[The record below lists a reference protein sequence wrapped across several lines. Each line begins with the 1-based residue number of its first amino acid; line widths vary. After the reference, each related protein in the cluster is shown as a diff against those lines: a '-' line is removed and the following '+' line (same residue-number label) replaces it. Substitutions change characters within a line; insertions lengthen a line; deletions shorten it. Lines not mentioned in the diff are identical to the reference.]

1 MISVVKANKSGMTYF
16 LQIQNLEIRAKIP
29 MGKRKD

>member
-1 MISVVKANKSGMTYF
+1 MIDVVKANKFEMAYF
-16 LQIQNLEIRAKIP
+16 LQIQNLEIKAKIL